1 MAETEKP
8 KQSRYI
14 YERGDEMM
22 KKLIT
27 LMLVTIMMVCL
38 SIPGSANVPAAEEG
52 GNPKIKIKIWMMI
65 EFGRPRKDCKGFGLC
80 ITFGIETLS
89 MANGPKNTNSAV
101 GEAYFNDQG
110 EFVIEFLKDYMLE
123 ETKSI
128 YFDQNF
134 KVEEEYELPREIL
147 DALNFK
153 GRYVIKT
160 GQYDF
165 ENRDGRLIVKF

>member
-1 MAETEKP
+1 
-8 KQSRYI
+8 
-14 YERGDEMM
+14 MM

-38 SIPGSANVPAAEEG
+38 SIPGSANVPAAEES

-80 ITFGIETLS
+80 ITFGFETLK
-89 MANGPKNTNSAV
+89 MANGPKNINSAI
-101 GEAYFNDQG
+101 GEAFFNDQG
-110 EFVIEFLKDYMLE
+110 EFVIEFLKDYMLN
-123 ETKSI
+123 ETQSI

-147 DALNFK
+147 DKLKYK
-153 GRYVIKT
+153 GEYIIKT
-160 GQYDF
+160 GQYDI
-165 ENRDGRLIVKF
+165 EDRNGRLIVKF